1 MAEPLHT
8 RRSLAEDLRRLGLGP
23 GDLVMVHAAVRRVG
37 RLLGGPDALIAALC
51 DAVGPDGTVAAYAD
65 WDAGYEDL
73 VDATGRVPERWRG
86 DVPGFDA
93 RTSRASR
100 DNGVLA
106 EFLRT
111 VPGARRSG
119 NPGAS
124 VAAIGARAAWLTE
137 DHPIDYGY
145 GPGSPFEK
153 LAAAQGKV
161 LMLGAPLDT
170 MTLLHHAEH
179 LARLP
184 DKRRRRIEV
193 PFADGPG
200 VTWRWVE
207 EFETARPVTPQAA
220 DDTFAVIVEDF
231 LAEVGGSRGLAGEAP
246 AVLVEAAPMVAFAV
260 RWMEGRFG
268 GG

>member
-1 MAEPLHT
+1 
-8 RRSLAEDLRRLGLGP
+8 
-23 GDLVMVHAAVRRVG
+23 
-37 RLLGGPDALIAALC
+37 
-51 DAVGPDGTVAAYAD
+51 
-65 WDAGYEDL
+65 
-73 VDATGRVPERWRG
+73 
-86 DVPGFDA
+86 
-93 RTSRASR
+93 
-100 DNGVLA
+100 
-106 EFLRT
+106 
-111 VPGARRSG
+111 
-119 NPGAS
+119 
-124 VAAIGARAAWLTE
+124 
-137 DHPIDYGY
+137 
-145 GPGSPFEK
+145 
-153 LAAAQGKV
+153 
-161 LMLGAPLDT
+161 MLGAPLDT

-246 AVLVEAAPMVAFAV
+246 CVLVEAAPMVAFAV